1 MKEWIKSNRGTLLFL
16 FSIALIIAVIANWTS
31 NPADPVPVDQLEGSG
46 ISRIFIYLLYA
57 IAVLYLFMYVTWL
70 YFLAVMN
77 LDRKKDEL
85 TLPAKVFAWP
95 IFIVGFALDVSFNL
109 TVGTLSFLELPHE
122 LTFSERCSRHINE
135 GGWRGDVARWWCDN
149 YLNPFDK
156 SGKHC

>member
-1 MKEWIKSNRGTLLFL
+1 MKEWIKSNRGALFFL
-16 FSIALIIAVIANWTS
+16 FCVVLAIAAFAHWGS
-31 NPADPVPVDQLEGSG
+31 NHADSMNTDQVKGTVAAGTLMY
-46 ISRIFIYLLYA
+46 ILYA
-57 IAVLYLFMYVTWL
+57 IGVLYLFMYVTWL

-135 GGWRGDVARWWCDN
+135 SGWRGDVARWWCDN